1 MWSMELHDGVEK
13 RHKQFEKKWLHELTN
28 VMRNLQELV
37 VALESGVRP
46 EQLKGL
52 RFVRSEPV
60 GVLAIDQ
67 SGPGKRTK
75 MVPLRLYVYP
85 DETDQ
90 ILHIIGLG
98 DKTTQ
103 TDDIKQST
111 EFVKGLLRGKEQTP
125 PIGKPSGGY
134 PRKT

>member
-1 MWSMELHDGVEK
+1 MWSKELHDGVEK

-37 VALESGVRP
+37 VALENGVRP

-52 RFVRSEPV
+52 RFVHSEPA

-67 SGPGKRTK
+67 KGPGKRAK
-75 MVPLRLYVYP
+75 LVEFRLYVYP

-90 ILHIIGLG
+90 VLHIIGLG

-103 TDDIKQST
+103 PDDIKQST
-111 EFVKGLLRGKEQTP
+111 EFVKGLLRGKEQTLP
-125 PIGKPSGGY
+125 AGKPSGGS
-134 PRKT
+134 PRQT

>member
-37 VALESGVRP
+37 VALDNGVRP

-52 RFVRSEPV
+52 RFVRSEPA

-67 SGPGKRTK
+67 SGPGKGAK
-75 MVPLRLYVYP
+75 LVPLRLYVYP

-90 ILHIIGLG
+90 VLHIIGLG

-103 TDDIKQST
+103 KDDIKQST

-125 PIGKPSGGY
+125 PTGKPSGGS
-134 PRKT
+134 PRQT

>member
-13 RHKQFEKKWLHELTN
+13 RHRQFEKKWSHELAN

-37 VALESGVRP
+37 VALDNGVRS

-52 RFVRSEPV
+52 RFVRSEPA

-90 ILHIIGLG
+90 VLHIIGLG

-103 TDDIKQST
+103 QDDIKQSA
-111 EFVKGLLRGKEQTP
+111 EFVKGLLRGKEQTLP
-125 PIGKPSGGY
+125 AGKPSGGS

>member
-1 MWSMELHDGVEK
+1 MWSMELPDGVE
-13 RHKQFEKKWLHELTN
+13 RRYQQFERKWQHEFTN
-28 VMRNLQELV
+28 VMRNLQELLD
-37 VALESGVRP
+37 ALETGVRP

-52 RFVRSEPV
+52 RFVRSEPA

-90 ILHIIGLG
+90 VLHIIGLG

-103 TDDIKQST
+103 SDDIEQST

-125 PIGKPSGGY
+125 PTGKPSGGS
-134 PRKT
+134 PRQT